1 MGTVKKV
8 ARIFGYLFVIWLG
21 ATTNFLLPRLLP
33 GDPVEFLVGEEASR
47 LSEAQR
53 AVVLAEFGL
62 DQPLWVQYAEYWRGL
77 MRWDLGFSVG
87 HGRPVLSLIGER
99 LPWTLLLVGSAI
111 VLASVLGC
119 LLAGLFHWLSRPSL
133 SSSLLAMV
141 IFFGSLPPFWLAM
154 VVIAVFAVALGWLPS
169 HGAAVVAEE
178 LSFSGVLSH
187 AVLPVLTLTLSFLP
201 AIFLVGRAGLEE
213 ALGAPFVALA
223 RSQGASPSRV
233 LLRQAAPNAVLP
245 LVNQF
250 AMSFGG
256 LLGGTVVVEKVF
268 AYPGTGALLYE
279 GIEAQDFPLVQG
291 IFLLS
296 VFSMV
301 LANLVADLIQD
312 RLDPRRAGLEANR

>member
-1 MGTVKKV
+1 LKQVL
-8 ARIFGYLFVIWLG
+8 RILGYLFVIWLG

-33 GDPVEFLVGEEASR
+33 GDPAEFLVGEESSR
-47 LSEAQR
+47 LTAAQR
-53 AVVLAEFGL
+53 EVILAEFGL
-62 DQPLWVQYAEYWRGL
+62 DKPLPLQYALYWRGL
-77 MRWDLGFSVG
+77 ARWDLGFSVG
-87 HGRPVLSLIGER
+87 HGRPVLGLIGER

-111 VLASVLGC
+111 VLASVFGC
-119 LLAGLFHWLSRPSL
+119 LLAGLFHWLAKPRL
-133 SSSLLAMV
+133 SSSLLGTV

-154 VVIAVFAVALGWLPS
+154 VGIAVFAVALGWLPS
-169 HGAAVVAEE
+169 HGAAAVAED
-178 LSFSGVLSH
+178 LTWSSVLSH
-187 AVLPVLTLTLSFLP
+187 AVMPVATLTLSFLP

-223 RSQGASPSRV
+223 RSQGASPLRV
-233 LLRQAAPNAVLP
+233 LLRQAAPNAVSP
-245 LVNQF
+245 LVNQL

-256 LLGGTVVVEKVF
+256 LLGGTVVVETVF

-279 GIEAQDFPLVQG
+279 GIEAHDFPLVQG

-301 LANLVADLIQD
+301 LANLAADLAQE